1 MLFNSILY
9 KIASNFYSIT
19 RDNASNNNTF
29 LTYFEAQYQKALRS
43 SFDNDIR
50 CASHILNIVV
60 QDILLDYTAN
70 STTDE
75 FISQYTVHLTQQQ
88 EEHDSDKG
96 MLFYFYIY
104 YTNYLTRHYFKVAA
118 NSSPHKIYS

>member
-1 MLFNSILY
+1 MAYFIILLY
-9 KIASNFYSIT
+9 PNFFSIT

-29 LTYFEAQYQKALRS
+29 LAYFKAQYQQALRS

-60 QDILLDYTAN
+60 QDILSDYTAN

-88 EEHDSDKG
+88 EDQHDSDKG
-96 MLFYFYIY
+96 MLFYFYFLIDFIY
-104 YTNYLTRHYFKVAA
+104 
-118 NSSPHKIYS
+118 